1 MNRVLGKVF
10 FCIVIFFGT
19 ILFVKLETEIIK
31 EEFLSLRDT
40 YESLEDWD

>member
-40 YESLEDWD
+40 DESLEDWD